1 MPQIELKILY
11 TSVAVSDD
19 AQLWTSSSSLADQTA
34 QKDNVKILPGF
45 TYLGSLVIWMTE
57 DTSSEDNSTSIKL
70 SNMYALCMTSGKMY
84 DLVIYNTWV
93 PYFAAVKKLKTLKTK
108 DKQGNEVCPR
118 SRGLE

>member
-1 MPQIELKILY
+1 MPQIDLTILY

-19 AQLWTSSSSLADQTA
+19 AQLWTSSSSMADQTA

-84 DLVIYNTWV
+84 DLVVYN
-93 PYFAAVKKLKTLKTK
+93 
-108 DKQGNEVCPR
+108 
-118 SRGLE
+118 S